1 MKFGGTSLE
10 NPHRIK
16 QAAKIVARLLEGN
29 KIALV
34 VSALGDTTDLLS
46 EIGEAAHIG
55 ESQKLKKLQLRLR
68 SLHVNAA
75 RAVPRGDQSRKLATT
90 VGGLLSELDGAV
102 HAVLSLR
109 ELTPRSRDYILSF
122 GERLSAPIVTAGIQ
136 ALGIRGR
143 TFTGAEAG
151 ITTDDNFGEARPLV
165 EVSYHQIRRRLE
177 LVWGEEGGS
186 RCGGIHCRFGRW
198 KCYYPGKGRIGLHCI
213 VARGRLVG

>member
-68 SLHVNAA
+68 SLHVM
-75 RAVPRGDQSRKLATT
+75 
-90 VGGLLSELDGAV
+90 
-102 HAVLSLR
+102 R